1 MILCGKEEERT
12 GDLPL
17 RADLYLKQVDLSRYW
32 PADAPVSFRECIS
45 GTGKIKACLEGCSF
59 LSSGRLQAFKLA
71 LASDDYLP
79 SIPLL
84 TVPQPTDPGLVPVNE
99 PDEDAPVLVT
109 GNNVH
114 TFEVLM
120 AVWSLGITPAYF
132 LLVDTLGN
140 TVDMAMIYGEFRPG
154 KLAESVSAAGLE
166 KRVSHR
172 RLLVPGLTSPLSEKF
187 AEVTGWEVEVGPVCA
202 VELPLFLGDR
212 WRFQD

>member
-1 MILCGKEEERT
+1 MIVCGKEDERT

-17 RADLYLKQVDLSRYW
+17 RADLYLKQVELSRYW
-32 PADAPVSFRECIS
+32 PADAPVSFGECIS
-45 GTGKIKACLEGCSF
+45 GTGKGKDCLEGCSF
-59 LSSGRLQAFKLA
+59 LSPGRLLAFKMA
-71 LASDDYLP
+71 LSSDDYLP

-84 TVPQPTDPGLVPVNE
+84 TVPQPTDPGLVAVNE

-109 GNNVH
+109 GNNIH

-132 LLVDTLGN
+132 LLVDTMGN

-154 KLAESVSAAGLE
+154 KLVEAVSAAQLE
-166 KRVSHR
+166 EKVSHR
-172 RLLVPGLTSPLSEKF
+172 RLLLPGLTAPLSETF
-187 AEVTGWEVEVGPVCA
+187 AAATGWEVEVGPVCA

-212 WRFQD
+212 WKFQE